1 MNRIIT
7 ILVTIFILLL
17 LYIWI
22 SHVWGAEKANQP
34 HDIVESIDLDA
45 GKDLMAD
52 ADTAYTSPTVMNH
65 TSDPVTETNNVAVED
80 EYKTER
86 TPVTQP
92 EEKIESPK
100 KETVVTK
107 PAVEEKKKEEPKAP
121 PVTKPKETK
130 TETKSAPKVES
141 KPVASSTGGK
151 HLVIAG
157 NFTQLENAQQRVKE
171 LQKAGYQNIE
181 IIRFDLSEYHT
192 VCAGRY
198 GDVNEARRIAKKLKD
213 YNKIDAYVR
222 IGG

>member
-34 HDIVESIDLDA
+34 HDIVESTELDA

-52 ADTAYTSPTVMNH
+52 ADTAYTST
-65 TSDPVTETNNVAVED
+65 TVTEVETEPSVDQPVESETSED
-80 EYKTER
+80 EFQTER
-86 TPVTQP
+86 NVPAVTENK
-92 EEKIESPK
+92 EEPK
-100 KETVVTK
+100 KEPAPK
-107 PAVEEKKKEEPKAP
+107 PVVEEKKKEEPKPASTQK
-121 PVTKPKETK
+121 VSTK
-130 TETKSAPKVES
+130 TETKPTPKVES
-141 KPVASSTGGK
+141 KPASSASTGGK

-171 LQKAGYQNIE
+171 LQKAGIQQVE
-181 IIRFDLSEYHT
+181 VIRFDLSEYHT

-198 GDVNEARRIAKKLKD
+198 ADVNEARRVAKKLKD